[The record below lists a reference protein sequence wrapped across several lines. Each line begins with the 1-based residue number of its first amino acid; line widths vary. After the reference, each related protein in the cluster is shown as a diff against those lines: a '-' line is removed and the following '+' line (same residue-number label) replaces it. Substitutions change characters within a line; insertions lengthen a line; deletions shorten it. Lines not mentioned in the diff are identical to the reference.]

1 MESTQHPAR
10 STQHYPNRGK
20 TARGHPGNCS
30 QALITQNRAVEE
42 TPLNNSHQ
50 KHGWI
55 SAKRL
60 LENSRLFSS
69 GSTRVKMLRSTREA
83 VSERE
88 LQ

>member
-10 STQHYPNRGK
+10 STQNYPNRGK

-30 QALITQNRAVEE
+30 QALSTQNRAVEE

-69 GSTRVKMLRSTREA
+69 GSTRVKMLQSTREA